1 MAKTTF
7 SSGVIVTSAWLNGA
21 RNIVFDGQDV
31 DWHYNPLGLDSLV
44 TKGPNGLDTRY
55 VTLGTDQPS
64 LSTSGIYLTGQPISG
79 NKVATGQWTFGFDP
93 VENPQQIQNYN
104 NAPKSYLTNLKYDN
118 ANGIPNPSQAQKFAA
133 LEDSDIITKKVLY
146 DIIMSIPVIDGGTY

>member
-21 RNIVFDGQDV
+21 QNIVFDGQDI
-31 DWHYNPLGLDSLV
+31 DWHYNPLGLDSLM

-55 VTLGTDQPS
+55 ITLGTDQPS
-64 LSTSGIYLTGQPISG
+64 LSTSGIYLTGQPIAG
-79 NKVATGQWTFGFDP
+79 NKVATGKWTFGFDP
-93 VENPQQIQNYN
+93 EENPQLVQNYD

-133 LEDSDIITKKVLY
+133 LEDADIITKKVLL
-146 DIIMSIPVIDGGTY
+146 DVIFNLPVVDGGTY